1 MSSRPTSASMLSMLP
16 QPIQPIPGDSFND
29 RILLLLAAVA
39 STDGMLTYRE
49 YQLVQEAA
57 EAIFGERA
65 LHAELQAKLHYAL
78 LNPPSDPAEIAR
90 DMANQADAQK
100 VSSTFVDTMLKAL
113 SLIGG
118 HEERVDEKAQSLVND
133 IEWAFRK
140 SRLERSA
147 GRGIGLGL
155 NVGES
160 LGGLYRMATS
170 VLPTRKDIA
179 NWFAP
184 ETTQFNADMEHFA
197 SSLDRIAWTLDDMDL
212 REELY
217 LFRKMLR
224 RQPFKI
230 VIVGERKRGKSSLI
244 NAIIGQELSPVRES
258 TPETATVVE
267 FRYAHAPDY
276 SVRFLDSSQ
285 FARLEDYLE
294 NEQDNLL
301 LTRKIEHIRKG
312 VADGTFIPGKLLSGI
327 TCWDDLSDYI
337 SLEGRFSGFVA
348 RVSVGLPLDTLRSG
362 VVLVDTPGL
371 NDTDQFHDYLSYE
384 ESLEADCVIFVMD
397 ARDPGSNSELS
408 LLRKLARSGRT
419 VSIIG
424 VLTNIDRLNSA
435 ASLELAREQARTVLR
450 EACRSSGQVELAGVV
465 ALNTRQAVEERCRN
479 KTALTDTLKVSRS
492 VSGELE
498 QLLSILREVMDRDTG
513 KEAYR
518 RKIAEAY
525 TRIAD
530 SARER
535 LRRHVQEYRDSLPSP
550 ELLGMLD
557 AHAKQLSAAALSSLE
572 QARQVVDAAAKDLDA
587 WDVATEKALEKF
599 RETLVLRLMD
609 AVGRKVSELGHQ
621 FAKDAVW
628 KEFDATEARTIAR
641 RAVDEFLE
649 EQRGILR
656 GWEDKLR
663 LFSARMDEFSQEC
676 LARLSSN
683 IDGLQDDPGEVN
695 GTSSAATHFLV
706 QTHRHMKNLAVFTTG
721 LTVGRLTALGPISI
735 LVTAGNILA
744 LATASPFAAAVVAA
758 VAGTAGLLYHLGRE
772 DKRKAAFLDKRR
784 RDAEE
789 YAERIC
795 DALRQELGGV
805 REDLGKAYE
814 FEVKRGFAP
823 ALESL
828 FHQSVHLR
836 LFLDVMQKIRGDVS
850 RYDEHVQKQL
860 EELGGVLNQH

>member
-78 LNPPSDPAEIAR
+78 MNPPSDPAEIAR

-100 VSSTFVDTMLKAL
+100 VSSTFVATMLKAL

-170 VLPTRKDIA
+170 VLPSRKDIA

-371 NDTDQFHDYLSYE
+371 NDTDRFHDYLSYE

-479 KTALTDTLKVSRS
+479 KTALADTLKVSRS

-498 QLLSILREVMDRDTG
+498 QLLSLLREVMDRDTG

-525 TRIAD
+525 SRIAD

-789 YAERIC
+789 YADRIC

-836 LFLDVMQKIRGDVS
+836 LFLDVMQKIRSDVS

>member
-170 VLPTRKDIA
+170 VLPSRKDIA

-267 FRYAHAPDY
+267 FKYAHAPDY

-371 NDTDQFHDYLSYE
+371 NDTDRFHDYLSYE

-479 KTALTDTLKVSRS
+479 KTALADTLKVSRS

-498 QLLSILREVMDRDTG
+498 QLLSLLREVMDRDTG

-525 TRIAD
+525 SRIAD

-789 YAERIC
+789 YADRIC

-836 LFLDVMQKIRGDVS
+836 LFLDVMQKIRSDVS

>member
-1 MSSRPTSASMLSMLP
+1 
-16 QPIQPIPGDSFND
+16 
-29 RILLLLAAVA
+29 
-39 STDGMLTYRE
+39 
-49 YQLVQEAA
+49 
-57 EAIFGERA
+57 
-65 LHAELQAKLHYAL
+65 
-78 LNPPSDPAEIAR
+78 
-90 DMANQADAQK
+90 
-100 VSSTFVDTMLKAL
+100 
-113 SLIGG
+113 
-118 HEERVDEKAQSLVND
+118 
-133 IEWAFRK
+133 
-140 SRLERSA
+140 
-147 GRGIGLGL
+147 
-155 NVGES
+155 
-160 LGGLYRMATS
+160 
-170 VLPTRKDIA
+170 
-179 NWFAP
+179 
-184 ETTQFNADMEHFA
+184 
-197 SSLDRIAWTLDDMDL
+197 
-212 REELY
+212 
-217 LFRKMLR
+217 
-224 RQPFKI
+224 
-230 VIVGERKRGKSSLI
+230 
-244 NAIIGQELSPVRES
+244 
-258 TPETATVVE
+258 
-267 FRYAHAPDY
+267 
-276 SVRFLDSSQ
+276 
-285 FARLEDYLE
+285 
-294 NEQDNLL
+294 
-301 LTRKIEHIRKG
+301 
-312 VADGTFIPGKLLSGI
+312 
-327 TCWDDLSDYI
+327 
-337 SLEGRFSGFVA
+337 
-348 RVSVGLPLDTLRSG
+348 
-362 VVLVDTPGL
+362 
-371 NDTDQFHDYLSYE
+371 
-384 ESLEADCVIFVMD
+384 
-397 ARDPGSNSELS
+397 
-408 LLRKLARSGRT
+408 
-419 VSIIG
+419 
-424 VLTNIDRLNSA
+424 
-435 ASLELAREQARTVLR
+435 
-450 EACRSSGQVELAGVV
+450 
-465 ALNTRQAVEERCRN
+465 
-479 KTALTDTLKVSRS
+479 
-492 VSGELE
+492 
-498 QLLSILREVMDRDTG
+498 MDRDTG

-525 TRIAD
+525 SRIAD

-663 LFSARMDEFSQEC
+663 LFSARMDEVSQEC

-789 YAERIC
+789 YADRIC

-836 LFLDVMQKIRGDVS
+836 LFLDVMQKIRSDVS

>member
-140 SRLERSA
+140 SRLDRSA

-170 VLPTRKDIA
+170 VLPSRKDIA

-276 SVRFLDSSQ
+276 CVRFLDSRQ
-285 FARLEDYLE
+285 FARLEDYLD

-371 NDTDQFHDYLSYE
+371 NDTDRFHDYLSYE
-384 ESLEADCVIFVMD
+384 ESREADCVIFVMD

-435 ASLELAREQARTVLR
+435 ASLELASEQARTVLR

-479 KTALTDTLKVSRS
+479 KTALADTLKVSRS

-498 QLLSILREVMDRDTG
+498 QLLSLLREVMDRDTG

-525 TRIAD
+525 SRIAD

-744 LATASPFAAAVVAA
+744 LATASPFAAAGVAA

-784 RDAEE
+784 RAAEE
-789 YAERIC
+789 YADRIC

-836 LFLDVMQKIRGDVS
+836 LFLDVMQKISSDVS
-850 RYDEHVQKQL
+850 RYDEHVQKQR

>member
-16 QPIQPIPGDSFND
+16 QPIQPIPGESFND

-479 KTALTDTLKVSRS
+479 KTALTDPLQVSRS

>member
-170 VLPTRKDIA
+170 VLPSRKDIA

-348 RVSVGLPLDTLRSG
+348 RVSVGLPLNTLRSG

-371 NDTDQFHDYLSYE
+371 NDTDRFHDYLSYE

-479 KTALTDTLKVSRS
+479 KTALADTLKVSRS

-525 TRIAD
+525 SRIAD

-789 YAERIC
+789 YADRIC

-836 LFLDVMQKIRGDVS
+836 LFLDVMQKIRSDVS

>member
-170 VLPTRKDIA
+170 VLPSRKDIA

-371 NDTDQFHDYLSYE
+371 NDTDRFHDYLSYE

-479 KTALTDTLKVSRS
+479 KTALADTLKVSKS

-498 QLLSILREVMDRDTG
+498 QLLSLLREVMDRDTG

-525 TRIAD
+525 SRIAD

-772 DKRKAAFLDKRR
+772 DRRKAAFLDKRR

-789 YAERIC
+789 YADRIC

-836 LFLDVMQKIRGDVS
+836 LFLDVMQKIRSDVS

>member
-170 VLPTRKDIA
+170 VLPSRKDIA

-371 NDTDQFHDYLSYE
+371 NDTDRFHDYLSYE

-479 KTALTDTLKVSRS
+479 KTALADTLKVSKS

-525 TRIAD
+525 SRIAD

-663 LFSARMDEFSQEC
+663 LFAARMDEFSQEC

-789 YAERIC
+789 YADRIC

-836 LFLDVMQKIRGDVS
+836 LFLDVMQKIRSDVS

>member
-1 MSSRPTSASMLSMLP
+1 MLSMLP
-16 QPIQPIPGDSFND
+16 QPIQPVPGDSFND

-39 STDGMLTYRE
+39 TTDDMLTYRE

-57 EAIFGERA
+57 QAIFGERA

-100 VSSTFVDTMLKAL
+100 VSSSFVDTMLKAL
-113 SLIGG
+113 SRIGG
-118 HEERVDEKAQSLVND
+118 HEERVDERAQSLVND

-170 VLPTRKDIA
+170 VFPSRKELA
-179 NWFAP
+179 GWFAP
-184 ETTQFNADMEHFA
+184 ETSQFNADMEHFA
-197 SSLDRIAWTLDDMDL
+197 SALDRIAWTLDDMDL

-217 LFRKMLR
+217 IFRKMLR

-230 VIVGERKRGKSSLI
+230 VIVGERKRGKSSLV
-244 NAIIGQELSPVRES
+244 NAIIGQELSPMRES

-267 FRYAHAPDY
+267 FRHEYAPDY

-285 FARLEDYLE
+285 FEKLEDYLE

-301 LTRKIEHIRKG
+301 LTRKIEQIRRG
-312 VADGTFIPGKLLSGI
+312 VAEGTFIPGKLLSGI
-327 TCWDDLSDYI
+327 TCWEDLADYI

-348 RVSVGLPLDTLRSG
+348 RVGIGLPLDTLRAG

-371 NDTDQFHDYLSYE
+371 NDTDRFHDYLSYE

-424 VLTNIDRLNSA
+424 VLTNIDRLNDA
-435 ASLELAREQARTVLR
+435 ASLEQAREQARTVLR
-450 EACRSSGQVELAGVV
+450 EACRSSGHVELAGIV
-465 ALNTRQAVEERCRN
+465 ALNTRQAVEERCHGRD
-479 KTALTDTLKVSRS
+479 AISETLSKVSRGFS
-492 VSGELE
+492 GSGELE
-498 QLLSILREVMDRDTG
+498 QLLAILREIMDRDAG
-513 KEAYR
+513 KSAYRAKISEAYSR
-518 RKIAEAY
+518 IAE
-525 TRIAD
+525 
-530 SARER
+530 SARDR
-535 LRRHVQEYRDSLPSP
+535 LRQHVQEYRESLPQP

-557 AHAKQLSAAALSSLE
+557 AHAKQLSASALASLE
-572 QARQVVDAAAKDLDA
+572 QARQVVNAAAKELDT
-587 WDVATEKALEKF
+587 WDQSTEKALLRF

-609 AVGRKVSELGHQ
+609 AVNRKTAELGSQ
-621 FAKDAVW
+621 FSKDSIW
-628 KEFDATEARTIAR
+628 KEFDANEARTIAR

-649 EQRGILR
+649 EQRSILHS
-656 GWEDKLR
+656 WEDKLR

-676 LARLSSN
+676 LTRLSSN
-683 IDGLQDDPGEVN
+683 IDGLSEDPGEVE
-695 GTSSAATHFLV
+695 GSSMTATHFLV
-706 QTHRHMKNLAVFTTG
+706 QTHRHMKNLAVFTSG
-721 LTVGRLTALGPISI
+721 LTVGRLTALGPLSI
-735 LVTAGNILA
+735 IVTAGNILA
-744 LATASPFAAAVVAA
+744 LAAASPFAAVVFAA

-772 DKRKAAFLDKRR
+772 EKRKAAFLEKRR

-789 YAERIC
+789 YADRVC
-795 DALRQELGGV
+795 DALRQELAVV

-814 FEVKRGFAP
+814 FEIKRGFAP

-836 LFLDVMQKIRGDVS
+836 LFLDVMQKIRNDVS
-850 RYDEHVQKQL
+850 RYDAHVQRQL
-860 EELGGVLNQH
+860 EELGGMLEC